1 MVTINTFFT
10 CNVSLDGRC
19 HVRPWLNELSGVVLT
34 SFTLSSRSTVLREVS
49 LKQTGRLVQPLPVP
63 GNSVFSVMGQ
73 ETCEETSVLRRLLQ
87 SGKTSKLKVWVTV
100 SSWFTH
106 VTARRNGWKTK
117 QKNKTLKSNWKEK
130 KKKKRETSQRR
141 IEAFLMFMLSV
152 GSRNWKWNWTQYWP
166 ILIRN
171 ERGHGGWRGQN
182 EVGLPFLHNPSSL
195 SVS

>member
-19 HVRPWLNELSGVVLT
+19 HVRPWLTELSGVVLT

-87 SGKTSKLKVWVTV
+87 SGKTKVAKSKLKV
-100 SSWFTH
+100 
-106 VTARRNGWKTK
+106 
-117 QKNKTLKSNWKEK
+117 
-130 KKKKRETSQRR
+130 
-141 IEAFLMFMLSV
+141 
-152 GSRNWKWNWTQYWP
+152 
-166 ILIRN
+166 
-171 ERGHGGWRGQN
+171 
-182 EVGLPFLHNPSSL
+182 
-195 SVS
+195 